1 MSIVL
6 LIKGPQSTESI
17 EIQNGTFTL
26 GRSRKSDI
34 KIDDDQISGNHISI
48 TLRDSSLFV
57 QDNDSTNGTFLNGN
71 KLDSQEISFGINDEI
86 QIGKSYISLDK
97 RSLNAAELKIFTE
110 ASKDKTEMKFIK
122 PKDEVSDT
130 STNSKNAEE
139 SESEIEPI
147 NFSLDLSENDSD
159 EVTSLDLN
167 DSEPGYDIPP
177 AIRQDKSDVQN
188 FDPDKTYRSSHIHII
203 KDNKTKNNEVT
214 QTMNDIDVDENE
226 SRTNYIMDV
235 EEIEKEPDKLT
246 LVKKPEVKKVKIP
259 NFSKKNKKEKEEEKT
274 KKKGLFSKLFK
285 KS

>member
-6 LIKGPQSTESI
+6 LIKGPQNTESI

-34 KIDDDQISGNHISI
+34 KVDDDQISGHHISI

-57 QDNDSTNGTFLNGN
+57 QDNESTNGTFLNGN
-71 KLDSQEISFGINDEI
+71 KLNSQEFSFGINDEI
-86 QIGKSYISLDK
+86 QIGKTYISLDK
-97 RSLNAAELKIFTE
+97 TSLNAAELKIFTE
-110 ASKDKTEMKFIK
+110 ASKDKNEMKFIK
-122 PKDEVSDT
+122 PKAEINDT
-130 STNSKNAEE
+130 STNSKTGEE

-147 NFSLDLSENDSD
+147 NFSLDLGENDAD

-203 KDNKTKNNEVT
+203 KDDKTKNIEIT
-214 QTMNDIDVDENE
+214 QTMNEVDVAEDE
-226 SRTNYIMDV
+226 SRTNYIMNV
-235 EEIEKEPDKLT
+235 EEIEKEPDRLT
-246 LVKKPEVKKVKIP
+246 LVKKPEVKKVKMPI
-259 NFSKKNKKEKEEEKT
+259 FSKKNKKENEKT

>member
-34 KIDDDQISGNHISI
+34 KVDDDQISGNHISI

-57 QDNDSTNGTFLNGN
+57 QDNESTNGTFLNGN
-71 KLDSQEISFGINDEI
+71 KLDSQEFSFGINDEI
-86 QIGKSYISLDK
+86 QIGKTYISLDK
-97 RSLNAAELKIFTE
+97 TSLNTAELKIFTE
-110 ASKDKTEMKFIK
+110 VSKDKTEMKFIK
-122 PKDEVSDT
+122 PKAESSDT
-130 STNSKNAEE
+130 STNSKTAEE
-139 SESEIEPI
+139 SESETEPI
-147 NFSLDLSENDSD
+147 NFSLDLGENDAD
-159 EVTSLDLN
+159 EITSLDLN

-203 KDNKTKNNEVT
+203 KDDKTKNIEVT
-214 QTMNDIDVDENE
+214 QTMNEVDITEDE

-235 EEIEKEPDKLT
+235 EEIEKEPDRLT
-246 LVKKPEVKKVKIP
+246 LVKKPEVKKVKMP
-259 NFSKKNKKEKEEEKT
+259 NFSKKNKKEKEKV

>member
-34 KIDDDQISGNHISI
+34 KVDDDQISGNHISI
-48 TLRDSSLFV
+48 TLRDSSLSV
-57 QDNDSTNGTFLNGN
+57 QDNESTNGTFLNGN
-71 KLDSQEISFGINDEI
+71 KLDSQEVSFGINDEI
-86 QIGKSYISLDK
+86 QIGKTYISLDK
-97 RSLNAAELKIFTE
+97 TSLNAAELKIFTE
-110 ASKDKTEMKFIK
+110 ASKDKAEMKFIK
-122 PKDEVSDT
+122 PNTEIVDT
-130 STNSKNAEE
+130 STNSKNGEE
-139 SESEIEPI
+139 SQSEIDLI
-147 NFSLDLSENDSD
+147 NFSIDLGENNAD

-188 FDPDKTYRSSHIHII
+188 FDPDKTYRSSHIHIL
-203 KDNKTKNNEVT
+203 KDDKTKNIEVT
-214 QTMNDIDVDENE
+214 ETMNKVDVTDDE

-235 EEIEKEPDKLT
+235 EELEKEPDRLT
-246 LVKKPEVKKVKIP
+246 LVKKPEVKKVKTTT
-259 NFSKKNKKEKEEEKT
+259 FSKKNIKGKEKT

>member
-34 KIDDDQISGNHISI
+34 KIDDDQISGHHISI

-122 PKDEVSDT
+122 PEDEVSDT

-147 NFSLDLSENDSD
+147 NFSLDLGENDSD

-203 KDNKTKNNEVT
+203 KDNKTKNIEVT
-214 QTMNDIDVDENE
+214 QTMNEIDVNEDE

-235 EEIEKEPDKLT
+235 KEIEKEPDKLT

-259 NFSKKNKKEKEEEKT
+259 NFSRKNKKEKEEEKT